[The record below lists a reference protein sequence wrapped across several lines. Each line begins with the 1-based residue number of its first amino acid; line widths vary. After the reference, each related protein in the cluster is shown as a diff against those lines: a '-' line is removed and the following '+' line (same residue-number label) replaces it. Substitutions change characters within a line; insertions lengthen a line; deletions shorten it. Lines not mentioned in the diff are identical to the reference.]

1 MELDPNV
8 CYRII
13 QARDAR
19 FDGKFFIAVT
29 TTGVYCRPICPA
41 RTPKRENVQ
50 FFLCAAS
57 AEAAGFRPCKRCRPE
72 TAPGTPAWNGTSTTV
87 ATALRLVG
95 SGFLDEHSVKQLADR
110 LGLGERHV
118 RRLFVEHVGVA
129 PNAIAQSRRAHFAA
143 RMLRDTQFPVAHA
156 ALSAG
161 FGSIRQFN
169 DVFRSVF
176 GEPPRAFRKPGN
188 APRGASSARRAFS
201 ESAQHVI
208 TLSLSYRPPLA
219 WDQLISF
226 LEKRAISGVEEVE
239 RSSYRRSISLGRAMG
254 TFEIKPSRSG
264 KNELDVALRGIEPAM
279 LGRAVRRIRRMF
291 DLDADPIA
299 ITGHLCRDA
308 RLAPLVNAV
317 PGMRLPL
324 TWEPFEA
331 VVRAVIGQQI
341 SVAGAVTILGRI
353 AEGHGRHIDGGGT
366 IKRVFPTASDISRA
380 DVSGLGAP
388 TSRARCLKEIARA
401 LIGNRLRLD
410 GSQQPPKVES
420 DLRSVPGIG
429 PWSAQYISLRGLG
442 EPDAFPESDLG
453 ILKALD
459 ELGYPADR
467 SRRLEMIDRLSP
479 WRGYAAIYLWH
490 ALARGG

>member
-57 AEAAGFRPCKRCRPE
+57 AEAAGFRPCKRCRRRLLP
-72 TAPGTPAWNGTSTTV
+72 ARRPGTGPRQPLPRRCASWEADSWTSIPSSSSRTGSGSVSAMCGAFSWSTWALRRTPLRNPAARISPRACSVIRNSPLRTRRSARGSAASASSTTCFE
-87 ATALRLVG
+87 AFSASLR
-95 SGFLDEHSVKQLADR
+95 
-110 LGLGERHV
+110 
-118 RRLFVEHVGVA
+118 
-129 PNAIAQSRRAHFAA
+129 A
-143 RMLRDTQFPVAHA
+143 RF
-156 ALSAG
+156 
-161 FGSIRQFN
+161 
-169 DVFRSVF
+169 
-176 GEPPRAFRKPGN
+176 EKPGN